1 METTDSQKY
10 KTIAKFVEPMP
21 AQILVAFL
29 NDNGIPAAVFNLTSP
44 VPSLGYALPIEVKVN
59 ESDFEKANALI
70 PEEYRLK
77 EEE

>member
-59 ESDFEKANALI
+59 ESDFEKAIAII

-77 EEE
+77 EE

>member
-1 METTDSQKY
+1 METTDTQNY
-10 KTIAKFVEPMP
+10 KTVAKFVEPMS

-59 ESDFEKANALI
+59 ESDFEKASALI

-77 EEE
+77 EE

>member
-59 ESDFEKANALI
+59 ESDFDRALALV
-70 PEEYRLK
+70 PEQDRVQE
-77 EEE
+77 